1 MAIEERMSA
10 SEVAHRLGY
19 SSEAAFSRA
28 FKRHLQVPPGVLR
41 RGGSPER
48 MALSSQVAGGRKKE
62 KV

>member
-1 MAIEERMSA
+1 MAIAERMSA
-10 SEVAHRLGY
+10 SEAAHRLGY
-19 SSEAAFSRA
+19 RSEAVFSRA